1 MPKIKLIFINLQNH
15 QHDLDFLLI
24 ESHISHR
31 WFKKLRHIH
40 RIPVSDMDSQ
50 LFLRPDKNKY
60 DIKSIHEEFCRSA
73 EINFNELDYEDQT
86 NLNLLHQLYE
96 QHHDRLVESDADC
109 LYRFHR
115 AIHNIEFA
123 RRMDKFSSLSF
134 GWGEK
139 EGPLMERMNMHEH
152 YSNILKNG
160 NLYVKW
166 SELGKLPS
174 QYFIDGE
181 PNNQSRFNI
190 LSKPNK
196 TLRPKFS
203 LQTSIKNFQFTNE
216 FDSWFK
222 NYKTGWLTYHGI
234 NDWLPIDEIGG
245 VHVAEP
251 LQEIDLEDFVL
262 TYPNFKKI
270 ELH

>member
-1 MPKIKLIFINLQNH
+1 MSKIKLIFGNSQNH
-15 QHDLDFLLI
+15 HDLDFFLI
-24 ESHISHR
+24 DSDIAYR

-40 RIPVSDMDSQ
+40 RLPISDTDSRLLLQ
-50 LFLRPDKNKY
+50 PDKNKY
-60 DIKSIHEEFCRSA
+60 DIKIIHEEFCQVA
-73 EINFNELDYEDQT
+73 GITFNLLDYNNQI
-86 NLNLLHQLYE
+86 NLNFLHQLYE
-96 QHHDRLVESDADC
+96 QYHDRLVANNADC
-109 LYRFHR
+109 LYRLHM
-115 AIHNIEFA
+115 AIHNIENLKNI
-123 RRMDKFSSLSF
+123 DKFSSLSF

-152 YSNILKNG
+152 YSDILKNG

-181 PNNQSRFNI
+181 PNDQSRFNI
-190 LSKPNK
+190 LSKPNN
-196 TLRPKFS
+196 TLRSKFS
-203 LQTSIKNFQFTNE
+203 LQTSIKNFQFTEE
-216 FDSWFK
+216 FNSWFK

-234 NDWLPIDEIGG
+234 NDWLPIDEMGG

-251 LQEIDLEDFVL
+251 LQEIELEDFVL
-262 TYPNFKKI
+262 TYPDFKKI